1 MRLYLKLYVA
11 FAAAVL
17 LTALVLGAFAFAL
30 TEKNLERR
38 FHGFLDDRARAMV
51 QILEYVLE
59 SEGRGRATEAA
70 AAKSAAGR
78 IAGWT
83 GGEVWFLDRREQVV
97 GASVSQAPP
106 PFPRPRH
113 TAGPASFARDEGI
126 WYVRAELTDGGV
138 ALLTG
143 PSPRPYG
150 EGGGWFALAAVALIF
165 LILLYPFSRLL
176 GRPLARLREG
186 AVALA
191 DGRLEHRVALQRA
204 DEIGDLGRAFD
215 QMAERLQR
223 LIQASRELNA
233 HVSHELRS
241 PLARMRVALELL
253 REETPDRA
261 MVERRLG
268 PILGEIER
276 LDDLIGRILL
286 LARLDLSAVQ
296 NESFSLSATVNEA
309 IQTLSS
315 AAAMRGLKLKT
326 QIAGKINVIGDRRWI
341 ESAVINLVENALRHA
356 PQGDEV
362 DIRLTLQGD
371 QSVLESENSGVA
383 SEAEIDRWLQPF
395 QRGENLDPQNE
406 GTGLGLAILSGVAR
420 RHGGRFEIRCE
431 AGRIKAQLVL
441 PRR

>member
-17 LTALVLGAFAFAL
+17 LTVLVLGGFAFAL
-30 TEKNLERR
+30 SEKNLERR
-38 FHGFLDDRARAMV
+38 FHSFLDDRARAMV

-59 SEGRGRATEAA
+59 NEGRGRSTEAA
-70 AAKSAAGR
+70 ATKAAER
-78 IAGWT
+78 IASWT
-83 GGEVWFLDRREQVV
+83 GGEVWFLDSREGVR

-106 PFPRPRH
+106 PFPRARH
-113 TAGPASFARDEGI
+113 TAGPASFARDDGI
-126 WYVRAELTDGGV
+126 WFVRARLNDGGV

-150 EGGGWFALAAVALIF
+150 EGSGWFALLAVALIF

-191 DGRLEHRVALQRA
+191 EGRLEHRVALQRG
-204 DEIGDLGRAFD
+204 DEIGDLAQAFD

-241 PLARMRVALELL
+241 PLARMRVALELM
-253 REETPDRA
+253 RDEAADRA
-261 MVERRLG
+261 VVDRRLA
-268 PILGEIER
+268 PILGDIER

-286 LARLDLSAVQ
+286 LARLDLSAIQ
-296 NESFSLSATVNEA
+296 NEAFSLSATVSEA
-309 IQTLSS
+309 LQTLSS
-315 AAAMRGLKLKT
+315 AAAARGLKLRANV
-326 QIAGKINVIGDRRWI
+326 AGDVRISGDRRWI
-341 ESAVINLVENALRHA
+341 ESAAINLIENALRHA
-356 PQGDEV
+356 PEGDGV
-362 DIRLTLQGD
+362 DIRLFIEGEEII
-371 QSVLESENSGVA
+371 LESENSGTA
-383 SEAEIDRWLQPF
+383 SDEEIQRWLQPF

-431 AGRIKAQLVL
+431 AGRIKARLVL
-441 PRR
+441 PRC